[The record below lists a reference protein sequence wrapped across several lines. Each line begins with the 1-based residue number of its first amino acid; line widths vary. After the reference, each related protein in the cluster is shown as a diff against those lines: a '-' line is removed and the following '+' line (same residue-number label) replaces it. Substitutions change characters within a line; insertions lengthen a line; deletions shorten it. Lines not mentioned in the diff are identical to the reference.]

1 MNPTDPFTFEPID
14 RVIIARLVIDSR
26 LPDIVESE
34 IFKKVDYVLD
44 VDNNPQPL
52 YVNDN
57 DVDKIYN
64 SLRNRLLGN
73 DRLTN
78 PDSAFMRKIDSLVL
92 DTWNTQS
99 DIENGVTSPVTH
111 PEVENGVATPLAQ
124 GDQPISPQSAGS
136 KRKRKRKQTKRK
148 KR

>member
-26 LPDIVESE
+26 LPDIAETE

-99 DIENGVTSPVTH
+99 DIES
-111 PEVENGVATPLAQ
+111 GVATPLAH
-124 GDQPISPQSAGS
+124 GEDQPVSPQSAGS
-136 KRKRKRKQTKRK
+136 RRKRKRKQTKRK

>member
-64 SLRNRLLGN
+64 SLRNRFLGN

-99 DIENGVTSPVTH
+99 DIENGV
-111 PEVENGVATPLAQ
+111 ATPLVQ
-124 GDQPISPQSAGS
+124 GEDQPVSPQSAGS
-136 KRKRKRKQTKRK
+136 RHKRKQTKRKQTKRK